1 MICSHTSTTHI
12 LDAPLHA
19 GCGAGFARLCVVC
32 SHGASGSVACGAQTA
47 ELEQNLLELVDNQ
60 AVPVLGRGKGYAS
73 KGIAQKGQLGV
84 RR

>member
-1 MICSHTSTTHI
+1 MFH
-12 LDAPLHA
+12 D
-19 GCGAGFARLCVVC
+19 
-32 SHGASGSVACGAQTA
+32 ASGRAASGAQTA